1 MKRLILLTLPL
12 LMLASCQNSL
22 DPSTEN
28 FFVDENREVPKTRQF
43 VDLMIVS
50 GARADATLS
59 KQHFDGGK
67 LNSLGEEKLSFML
80 RDDDAPT
87 PFTVYLNVDDKAP
100 SAKTRQTSVVA
111 FLKDKGLTEQQID
124 IVFGDN
130 PDSRSPASQHLSRLS
145 KTETGTGTTDS
156 SASKD
161 SSANAQGQGGSSPS
175 GNDSSGLAGAA
186 AAGK

>member
-1 MKRLILLTLPL
+1 MKRLFLFTLSVLT
-12 LMLASCQNSL
+12 LASCQNSL

-43 VDLMIVS
+43 VELMIVS

-67 LNSLGEEKLSFML
+67 LNSLGEEKLSLML
-80 RDDDAPT
+80 KDDDAPT
-87 PFTVYLNVDDKAP
+87 PFTVYLNVDEKAAT
-100 SAKTRQTSVVA
+100 AKPRQTAVA
-111 FLKDKGLTEQQID
+111 EFLKDKGLTEQQID

-130 PDSRSPASQHLSRLS
+130 PDSRSPAAQHLSRLN
-145 KTETGTGTTDS
+145 KTETGTGTNES

-161 SSANAQGQGGSSPS
+161 SAANAQGPGAGNPPS
-175 GNDSSGLAGAA
+175 GNDSSLAGAPG
-186 AAGK
+186 GK